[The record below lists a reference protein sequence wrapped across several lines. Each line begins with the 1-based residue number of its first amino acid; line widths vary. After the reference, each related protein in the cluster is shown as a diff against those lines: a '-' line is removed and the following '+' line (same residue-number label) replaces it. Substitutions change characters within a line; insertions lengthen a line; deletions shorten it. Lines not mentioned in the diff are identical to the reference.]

1 MLGLGR
7 VFKSLGRREFFL
19 LVGFDDDEIRTEKE
33 GGGGGGGDM
42 SARFFGTVAEG
53 TR

>member
-33 GGGGGGGDM
+33 VGGGDM